1 MSELR
6 LGSMESGGT
15 KVVCLVGSAP
25 DRIEEEIR
33 FPTGEPEP
41 TLARAVAFFEKAA
54 AVAPL
59 DAVGVASFGP
69 LELRRSHPDY
79 GRLAPTPK
87 PGWTGVDIVGT
98 LATALGVPVGIQTD
112 VNAAALGE
120 GRWGAARGYDTYVY
134 LTVGTGIGGG
144 AVVAGQV
151 INGLVHTEMGHVTV
165 PRVRGDDFP
174 GTCPFHAD
182 CWEGMAGGEAVATR
196 WGSPAENLTGET
208 LDSALR
214 MEAAYLAAGL
224 RNIVYALAPE
234 RIVIGGGL
242 AVLPG
247 LFPMLRAEL
256 ARTLSGYP
264 GLAEHASDDFVVPAA
279 LGRLAG
285 PAGGLVL
292 AELAAREAGK
302 DAARTPPAGTTG

>member
-15 KVVCLVGSAP
+15 KIVCLVGSAP
-25 DRIEEEIR
+25 DRIEDEIR
-33 FPTGEPEP
+33 FPTGEPAP

-54 AVAPL
+54 AAAPL

-69 LELRRSHPDY
+69 LELRRSHPGY

-98 LATALGVPVGIQTD
+98 LATALGVPVGIDTD
-112 VNAAALGE
+112 VNGAALGE
-120 GRWGAARGYDTYVY
+120 GRWGAARGYGTYVY

-144 AVVAGQV
+144 AVVAGRV
-151 INGLVHTEMGHVTV
+151 INGLVHTEMGHLTV
-165 PRVRGDDFP
+165 PRVKGDDFP
-174 GTCPFHAD
+174 GTCPFHGD
-182 CWEGMAGGEAVATR
+182 CWEGMAGGEAVAAR
-196 WGSPAENLTGET
+196 WGSPAERLTGET
-208 LDSALR
+208 LDRALR
-214 MEAAYLAAGL
+214 MEVAYLAAGL
-224 RNIVYALAPE
+224 RNIVYTLAPE

-242 AVLPG
+242 AVLSG

-256 ARTLSGYP
+256 ARTLAGYP
-264 GLAEHASDDFVVPAA
+264 GLPEHSSDDFVVPAA
-279 LGRLAG
+279 LGQLAG

-292 AELAAREAGK
+292 AELAAHGEG
-302 DAARTPPAGTTG
+302 